1 MVRLLYTAIWKSSQ
15 RFIGSVLPVSVSNM
29 FAHWL
34 TMFDFRRMWFKKYIH
49 TSSRVSKQYRCFL
62 FFSNAVF
69 FSKNW
74 FGEKNLKKCLLGC
87 SYACPGGN
95 WNNSSVCL
103 FLFSCMDDDHCYK
116 VFFLSSSSNTFQI
129 WISSVL
135 CVLLNKFLNVV
146 LDDLMIYLK
155 YCQSMVN

>member
-1 MVRLLYTAIWKSSQ
+1 M
-15 RFIGSVLPVSVSNM
+15 
-29 FAHWL
+29 
-34 TMFDFRRMWFKKYIH
+34 
-49 TSSRVSKQYRCFL
+49 FL

-74 FGEKNLKKCLLGC
+74 FGEKNLKKLFC
-87 SYACPGGN
+87 SVVVMLAPEAIEITPLCACFCSLA
-95 WNNSSVCL
+95 WMMTTVIK
-103 FLFSCMDDDHCYK
+103 F
-116 VFFLSSSSNTFQI
+116 FFLSSSSNTFQI